1 MKRSTPLLLLIIVA
15 LCAGIIAGMSRPA
28 WAAKQRVVWTA
39 PTQNTDGTPL
49 TDLAGYRVEWGSCLA
64 DKTTFGT
71 YQAGINVGASA
82 TSAWIY
88 PTGLN
93 PVCVRLYAINSKNV
107 LSVPA
112 YASGPTPPVLSKPI
126 H

>member
-1 MKRSTPLLLLIIVA
+1 MKRTSLLLLIIAVLTTSILVGA
-15 LCAGIIAGMSRPA
+15 PRKAH
-28 WAAKQRVVWTA
+28 AAKVRVTWIA

-49 TDLAGYRVEWGSCLA
+49 TDLTGYRVEWGSCKA
-64 DKTTFGT
+64 DGTFGT
-71 YQAGINVGASA
+71 YQAGINVGATASA
-82 TSAWIY
+82 TWVY